1 MTSIRIHSRRQ
12 FLQLAGTAAGLCTLT
27 VALPQRARAED
38 LPHLSE
44 ADPTATALG
53 YREDAAKVDDAKS
66 PTHKVGQLCS
76 NCKFFGGTDKTPWAS
91 CQLFPGKAVSTK
103 GWCAGYNAKT

>member
-1 MTSIRIHSRRQ
+1 MTDPSVNPRRH
-12 FLQLAGTAAGLCTLT
+12 FLKLTGAIAGLGIF
-27 VALPQRARAED
+27 AAAMPRGARAED

-53 YREDAAKVDDAKS
+53 YREDAAKVDNAKS
-66 PTHKVGQLCS
+66 PTYKTGQLCS
-76 NCKFFGGTDKTPWAS
+76 NCKFFGGIDKTPWAG
-91 CQLFPGKAVSTK
+91 CQLFPGKAVSAK